1 MTDSAWERA
10 LDLGGWGVFALVV
23 IIGSRFVGQFFERAL
38 TGFEKALELNR
49 EALKALGEAVRSFT
63 DFEREEQEVHS
74 KIIEMQR
81 LILDELRA
89 LVARDK

>member
-49 EALKALGEAVRSFT
+49 EALRSLGDAVRSFT
-63 DFEREEQEVHS
+63 NFEREEQEVHS
-74 KIIEMQR
+74 KIIETQR
-81 LILDELRA
+81 LILDELRQMT
-89 LVARDK
+89 AREK

>member
-23 IIGSRFVGQFFERAL
+23 IIGSKFVGKFFERAL

-63 DFEREEQEVHS
+63 NFEREEQEVHS
-74 KIIEMQR
+74 KIIETQR